1 MQTAHHAVPVSLAA
15 LQSFLA
21 KVSDDEA
28 LRDKLHAASG
38 LDDVVALAADHGHS
52 LDKTVVLKEQA
63 KALSTAKDHEL
74 AAINS
79 WGDALMHCF
88 GATDAE

>member
-1 MQTAHHAVPVSLAA
+1 MRAAHHAQPVSIAA

-21 KVSDDEA
+21 KVPNDEA
-28 LRDKLHAASG
+28 LRDRLHAAAG
-38 LDDVVALAADHGHS
+38 LNDVVALAAEHGHS
-52 LDKTVVLKEQA
+52 VDKTAVLREHA
-63 KALSTAKDHEL
+63 KVLSTAEDHEL
-74 AAINS
+74 AGINS